1 MVALSRPVSSTKL
14 GLSWATESRILLR
27 VSRITRVLTLT
38 RLDTPTLGVLGG
50 VSGLHTL
57 DGPNRASAKNVR
69 ESSGKSSNRN
79 KASKGQISPHTQ
91 PTTPFPS
98 GCSLLTRIQDDSSRM
113 IRASLSPRAWVG
125 LLRFRLGSLGAGG
138 SSANSGCDFGST
150 FTSFETTTM
159 HSLPSFFC
167 GEYGDRLPLS
177 AFDSIKSKRSFV

>member
-1 MVALSRPVSSTKL
+1 MIACRHQPSTVSNLSGVSYKASDAHTKMVALSRPVSSTKL

-98 GCSLLTRIQDDSSRM
+98 GCNLLVRIQDDWCRV
-113 IRASLSPRAWVG
+113 IKASPRPRDWLG
-125 LLRFRLGSLGAGG
+125 LPQFRL
-138 SSANSGCDFGST
+138 
-150 FTSFETTTM
+150 
-159 HSLPSFFC
+159 
-167 GEYGDRLPLS
+167 DRLARRCWLLS
-177 AFDSIKSKRSFV
+177 